1 LERIAQQAVTG
12 LSIGSIYALLAVG
25 YALIFSIFNFSNF
38 AFGSS
43 MMVGAYAAFYA
54 LKMPGL
60 PTWAA
65 LILALL
71 TGAASSVII
80 ERVTYRPLRLRN
92 SPKLFLMIT
101 AIGVNLLLV
110 QTVVV
115 VIGGE
120 YRALPLQS
128 RMGVFSVGGVNI
140 AVNDV
145 LAAAVSGISLLALW
159 AFLERTRFGRAIRAC
174 SYDMTTASL
183 MGIPVDSVAFLVFAI
198 SGLLAAISGIFCA
211 QKYSVSPNVGN
222 ISNKAFIASVVGG
235 LGSLPGAV
243 VGGVLLG
250 FAETMISGFISSTY
264 RDLFSYGLLVLALVF
279 FPQGLF
285 GKDVRESL

>member
-1 LERIAQQAVTG
+1 MERVAQQAVTG

-60 PTWAA
+60 LTWAA

-71 TGAASSVII
+71 TGAASSAII
-80 ERVTYRPLRLRN
+80 ERVAYRPLRLRN

-115 VIGGE
+115 VD
-120 YRALPLQS
+120 RRQ
-128 RMGVFSVGGVNI
+128 
-140 AVNDV
+140 
-145 LAAAVSGISLLALW
+145 
-159 AFLERTRFGRAIRAC
+159 
-174 SYDMTTASL
+174 
-183 MGIPVDSVAFLVFAI
+183 GIPGS
-198 SGLLAAISGIFCA
+198 SGA
-211 QKYSVSPNVGN
+211 K
-222 ISNKAFIASVVGG
+222 
-235 LGSLPGAV
+235 
-243 VGGVLLG
+243 
-250 FAETMISGFISSTY
+250 
-264 RDLFSYGLLVLALVF
+264 
-279 FPQGLF
+279 
-285 GKDVRESL
+285 

>member
-1 LERIAQQAVTG
+1 MDRFAQQAVTG

-43 MMVGAYAAFYA
+43 MMIGAYAAYYA
-54 LKMPGL
+54 LKSPSI

-65 LILALL
+65 IILSLLI
-71 TGAASSVII
+71 GAASSAII
-80 ERVTYRPLRLRN
+80 ERVAYRPLRVRN

-110 QTVVV
+110 QSVVV

-120 YRALPLQS
+120 YRALPLPS
-128 RMGVFSVGGVNI
+128 RLGVISLGRVNI
-140 AVNDV
+140 AINDL
-145 LAAAVSGISLLALW
+145 LAAAVSGVSLLALW
-159 AFLERTRFGRAIRAC
+159 TFLEKTRLGRAIRAC
-174 SYDMTTASL
+174 SYDMSTASL
-183 MGIPVDSVAFLVFAI
+183 MGIPVDLIAFLVFAI
-198 SGLLAAISGIFCA
+198 SGFLAAVSGVFCA
-211 QKYSVSPNVGN
+211 QKYAVSPYVGD
-222 ISNKAFIASVVGG
+222 ISNKAFIASVLGG

-243 VGGVLLG
+243 VGGLLLG
-250 FAETMISGFISSTY
+250 FVETMISGFVSSLY
-264 RDLFSYGLLVLALVF
+264 RDLFSYSLLVIALVF
-279 FPQGLF
+279 FPQGMF